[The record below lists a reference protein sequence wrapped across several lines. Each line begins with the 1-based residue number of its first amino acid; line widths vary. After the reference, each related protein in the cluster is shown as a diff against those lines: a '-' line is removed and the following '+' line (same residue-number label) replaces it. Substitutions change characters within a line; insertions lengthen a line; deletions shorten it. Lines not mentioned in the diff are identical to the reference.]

1 MQRLPDRLSAVW
13 FAGVRKPHRGLE
25 RRDVHVSGRY
35 SGTPLYYLYLQ
46 CADAMI
52 GGKEKPMGATYA
64 TVTIKN
70 PADRARAWAG
80 EFLVDTGCHDTFVP
94 RRRLEAIG
102 IEPEGAETYELAD
115 GSAVELDVAVARIE
129 AMGRFGGLNV
139 VFGDDHAEP
148 LLGVIALETLGVE
161 IDPRNE
167 CLRLLPAK
175 RAVTP
180 RRVRRRERGG

>member
-1 MQRLPDRLSAVW
+1 
-13 FAGVRKPHRGLE
+13 
-25 RRDVHVSGRY
+25 
-35 SGTPLYYLYLQ
+35 
-46 CADAMI
+46 
-52 GGKEKPMGATYA
+52 MGETYA

-70 PADRARAWAG
+70 PADRGRVWEG
-80 EFLVDTGCHDTFVP
+80 KFLVDTGAHDTFVP
-94 RRRLEAIG
+94 RRHLEAIG
-102 IEPEGAETYELAD
+102 IEPEGSETYELAD
-115 GSAVELDVAVARIE
+115 GSVVELDVAPAHIE

-139 VFGDDHAEP
+139 VFGEDRAAP

-161 IDPRNE
+161 VDPRNE